1 MTPTASIAKDSQKQH
16 VGFSY
21 PIDSAALTVTLLRK
35 AAPKRASKAECRL
48 LCGADANTQS
58 GAIPGA
64 IRVHTPCIFN
74 EMGWRNYA
82 IMAQLRSQTLAKR
95 PDNTR

>member
-21 PIDSAALTVTLLRK
+21 PIDSATLTVTLLRK
-35 AAPKRASKAECRL
+35 ATPKHAFKAECRL
-48 LCGADANTQS
+48 LCGADASTQS

-64 IRVHTPCIFN
+64 IRVHTPCIFY
-74 EMGWRNYA
+74 ELRGRNCA
-82 IMAQLRSQTLAKR
+82 IMTQLRSQTLAKR

>member
-21 PIDSAALTVTLLRK
+21 PIDSVTLTVTLLRK
-35 AAPKRASKAECRL
+35 ATPKHASKAECLL

-58 GAIPGA
+58 GAMPGA
-64 IRVHTPCIFN
+64 IRVHTPRIFN
-74 EMGWRNYA
+74 EMRGRNYA
-82 IMAQLRSQTLAKR
+82 ITTQLRSQTYAKR